1 MFVKNNLTERK
12 KTVLKKCRILRRLE
26 SYALLNKEL
35 HDNYLGSDFEIF
47 FCGVGLYYIRFYCVM
62 AKYLLNFFV

>member
-1 MFVKNNLTERK
+1 MLYISVKK
-12 KTVLKKCRILRRLE
+12 KSYQKNKISVRRLE

-47 FCGVGLYYIRFYCVM
+47 FCGVGLYYIRFYCAM